1 MINNKDQTSMF
12 FKNIVLRLALGGMLL
27 LYGVAKFKMGVGG
40 FAEEMSG
47 MFAETII
54 PVGFAKAFLMAVP
67 LIEVVLGT
75 LLLIGLYTRYAAE
88 LAALLFALLI
98 VGLTATGNNDLILM
112 MAANYIYIG
121 AAFILASNPHISWSL
136 DHALCKGGKCDV

>member
-1 MINNKDQTSMF
+1 MISDNQCSTF

-27 LYGVAKFKMGVGG
+27 LYGVAKFKMGVGS

-54 PVGFAKAFLMAVP
+54 PVGFAKAFLMTVP

-88 LAALLFALLI
+88 FSALLFALFI
-98 VGLTATGNNDLILM
+98 IGLTSTGNNDLILM
-112 MAANYIYIG
+112 MSANYIYIY
-121 AAFILASNPHISWSL
+121 AAFILTCHSHTKWSV
-136 DHALCKGGKCDV
+136 DHLLCKGGKCKY